1 MKVRVS
7 CEDKYE
13 CQKLSSL
20 IFVKDSNETYI
31 SKILNIIEN
40 EVVMELK
47 DKSAHSVLLKDKYQV
62 EVFVD
67 FIQSV
72 LEGLHKIISANTLGQ
87 AKIRFYLMNT
97 K

>member
-20 IFVKDSNETYI
+20 ILVKDSNETYI

-62 EVFVD
+62 EIFVD

-72 LEGLHKIISANTLGQ
+72 LEGVHRIISANTFGQ
-87 AKIRFYLMNT
+87 DIEIEKG
-97 K
+97 